1 MNWTKQQED
10 AICTRDRSV
19 IVSAAAG
26 SGKTAVLVERLL
38 RILSDP
44 APDTCVRAED
54 MIVVTFTKDA
64 ANQMKQRLAKKISET
79 LEEMNRSGQQQ
90 NASYEWLIRQRSALS
105 NAKISTIHSFCFD
118 FIRENADA
126 CGVSSQF
133 SIAEPAREYIFKKR
147 ALQTV
152 IENWCKER
160 KQDISVLFNYFCIRN
175 DSEIEKFI
183 LMTADYLNSLA
194 FPSYWTAQARKCCQD
209 GTVFA
214 DALRTCFLN
223 EIQDCINLAEQSRD
237 FAVSAFDKPDD
248 RKYEIILDSDIAQMK
263 AQQTYIQNA
272 DAETLL
278 SDPLKYQI
286 QKFKPFPG
294 GKKNMDYYREEDKN
308 IFAQIRE
315 IYRNKY
321 TALTNSTLVPLRFW
335 QEDAEI
341 QKKVIPL
348 LLEMTELYQDALF
361 AEKQKQNVLS
371 FDDAEHLVLKL
382 LGSVDENGILH
393 RSALAEA
400 IADKYALIMIDEYQD
415 SNDKQ
420 DCLFKLLSQGCRI
433 SQDGKTLHY
442 GTNAFLVGDVKQSI
456 YSFRQA
462 NPENFRRAIRDSVP
476 LADCK
481 HSEMA
486 RIYLN
491 QNFRSASGI
500 LDFTNRMFREVM
512 SEKCGELVYDE
523 HEQLNF
529 GASDYQKLLEH
540 QYQGVQI
547 LLPKSSDGVKVT
559 DLQAEATADTVA
571 RMIAEKFPV
580 LDNGIL
586 RPCEYKDFCILFR
599 SLRKRA
605 RILGEAFRKRG
616 IPFAC
621 EEDDGFLT
629 LPEIRFVM
637 NLLRVLDNPMTD
649 VAMAGVLL
657 SPVYGFTPEDLAM
670 LKVSGDGRRIY
681 RQMQSLTEQE
691 NSVLS
696 RKCREF
702 LRQLAEMRALSD
714 TMPLEKFIYE
724 VYEMTDL
731 MSLQSLWEHADE
743 RREHLEL
750 FAQYAQTYRENADL
764 TTQSTLNGWLRYL
777 DYLKESGEKFS
788 ANLMNKKANY
798 VSVKTIHKSKG
809 LEYPFVFLLHSERAF
824 NKRPAPPPI
833 MTAENGLLGLQM
845 IDRERCCKITSASYQ
860 YLKYQQDKKEKSEE
874 MRLLYVALT
883 RAKQKLFLV
892 MDEIYTG
899 CRPKTHICN
908 MGGFLENCPDVVKAL
923 AVESNSMQEW
933 ILAYLLSSDEA
944 DYLRKAMDEGKS
956 IASSLA
962 EYQVWYASAD
972 TQTSDSVQKT
982 VLPAEPDA
990 QLMMQMQKQLSYQY
1004 ASRLTELPAKRS
1016 VTSLAQHQNADNEQ
1030 INLPDFMLE
1039 DEEGRIRRLRGA
1051 SRGTAIHK
1059 MMQFMDFQKASENPE
1074 AEIER
1079 MQNADILTSAEA
1091 EAIRPEKIRAFF
1103 SSELYHRIAV
1113 SDEVLKEKQLFVQIG
1128 RLNLPEDSSLLQN
1141 YLDTDGIMIG
1151 TVDLLFHEPDGW
1163 VIVDY
1168 KTDRVQEA
1176 RQLTEKYALQ
1186 LGLYQKAMELILHTP
1201 VKQAYL
1207 YSFELNEAIET
1218 DLSGLKYEI

>member
-1 MNWTKQQED
+1 MMKWTDQQED
-10 AICTRDRSV
+10 AIRTRNRSV

-38 RILSDP
+38 QILSDP

-64 ANQMKQRLAKKISET
+64 ASQMKQRLARKISET
-79 LEEMNRSGQQQ
+79 LDEMNRSGQNQD
-90 NASYEWLIRQRSALS
+90 ASYEWLIRQRSALS

-133 SIAEPAREYIFKKR
+133 SIAEPAREYVFKKR

-152 IENWCKER
+152 IESWCKER

-194 FPSYWTAQARKCCQD
+194 FPSYWTAQAKKCCD
-209 GTVFA
+209 SVFA
-214 DALRTCFLN
+214 DTLKNCFLE
-223 EIQDCINLAEQSRD
+223 EIQDCINLAEQSRS
-237 FAVSAFDKPDD
+237 FAVSAFDKPGD
-248 RKYEIILDSDIAQMK
+248 RKYEEVLNSDIAQMQ
-263 AQQTYIQNA
+263 AQQTYIRNA
-272 DAETLL
+272 GAGTLL
-278 SDPLKYQI
+278 SEPLKYQI

-294 GKKNMDYYREEDKN
+294 GKKNPDYYREEDKE
-308 IFAQIRE
+308 IFSRIHD
-315 IYRNKY
+315 IYKSKY
-321 TALTNSTLVPLRFW
+321 TALTENTLMPLRFW
-335 QEDAEI
+335 KEDSEI

-348 LLEMTELYQDALF
+348 LLEITELYQDALF

-382 LGSVDENGILH
+382 LGSVDENGLLH
-393 RSALAEA
+393 RSALAES
-400 IADKYALIMIDEYQD
+400 ISDKYALIMIDEYQD

-433 SQDGKTLHY
+433 SDSGNALHY

-462 NPENFRRAIRDSVP
+462 NPENFRRAIRNSTP
-476 LADCK
+476 LEQCQE
-481 HSEMA
+481 SEMA

-491 QNFRSASGI
+491 QNFRSASGVLEFI
-500 LDFTNRMFREVM
+500 NRMFREVM
-512 SEKCGELVYDE
+512 SEKCGELIYDE

-529 GASDYQKLLEH
+529 GAERYLKLEK

-547 LLPKSSDGVKVT
+547 LLPKSSPDAGFT
-559 DLQAEATADTVA
+559 DLQAEAVADTVA
-571 RMIAEKFPV
+571 RMIAEKYPV
-580 LDNGIL
+580 MQSDETI
-586 RPCEYKDFCILFR
+586 RPCEYKDFCILLR
-599 SLRKRA
+599 SLRKHA
-605 RILGEAFRKRG
+605 RILGDAFRKRG

-621 EEDDGFLT
+621 EDDDGFLT
-629 LPEIRFVM
+629 FPEIRFVM

-649 VAMAGVLL
+649 VAMAVVLL

-681 RQMQSLTEQE
+681 QQMQSLTEQE
-691 NSVLS
+691 NSDLS
-696 RKCREF
+696 RKCGEF
-702 LRQLAEMRALSD
+702 LRQISEMRSLSD
-714 TMPLEKFIYE
+714 AMPLEKFIYE
-724 VYEMTDL
+724 VYDMTDL
-731 MSLQSLWEHADE
+731 MSLQSLWEHADD
-743 RREHLEL
+743 RREHLEI

-764 TTQSTLNGWLRYL
+764 TAQSSLSGWLRYL

-809 LEYPFVFLLHSERAF
+809 LEYPFIFLLHSERQF
-824 NKRPAPPPI
+824 SKRPAPPPI
-833 MTAENGLLGLQM
+833 LTDENGLLGLQL
-845 IDRERCCKITSASYQ
+845 IDRERCLKFSSASYQ

-883 RAKQKLFLV
+883 RAQQKLFLV

-908 MGGFLENCPDVVKAL
+908 MGGFLESCPDVVKAL
-923 AVESNSMQEW
+923 AVESGSMQDW

-944 DYLRKAMDEGKS
+944 DYLRKAMDEGTS
-956 IASSLA
+956 IASPLA
-962 EYQVWYASAD
+962 EYQVWRAHPEMQD
-972 TQTSDSVQKT
+972 TEPEQKA
-982 VLPAEPDA
+982 VLPAEPDLQSVA
-990 QLMMQMQKQLSYQY
+990 QMQKQLSYQY
-1004 ASRLTELPAKRS
+1004 ASSLTELPAKRS
-1016 VTSLAQHQNADNEQ
+1016 VTSLSHPQSAVSEQ
-1030 INLPDFMLE
+1030 TELPDFMLE

-1059 MMQFMDFQKASENPE
+1059 IMQFMDFKKASQDPE
-1074 AEIER
+1074 AELRR
-1079 MQNADILTSAEA
+1079 MQNADILAPIEA
-1091 EAIRPEKIRAFF
+1091 ESIQPDKIRAFF
-1103 SSELYHRIAV
+1103 NSGLYQRIAV
-1113 SDEVLKEKQLFVQIG
+1113 SDTILKEKQLFVQIG
-1128 RLNLPEDSSLLQN
+1128 KLNLPEDSSLLQN

-1163 VIVDY
+1163 VLVDY

-1176 RQLTEKYALQ
+1176 VQLTEKYALQ
-1186 LGLYQKAMELILHTP
+1186 LGLYQKAMELVLNAP
-1201 VKQAYL
+1201 VKQAYI
-1207 YSFELNEAIET
+1207 YSFALNEAIET
-1218 DLSGLKYEI
+1218 DLSDLKYEI